1 MGSLKIEVVNTSE
14 QDDELVIDE
23 QETTESIKQL
33 KEDIEELKKLIELE
47 ENSKPQIVVSSES
60 VSPSNVQPTEPS
72 SYDLLVNLMDH
83 FNLNAIINSIQDD
96 TLDQQIKPVSK
107 SIDNSEEDLQESIVI
122 PSEVPEVK
130 TTTSRVEI
138 STAENVQETT
148 TQTVSLPKI
157 ANIAKPSRPSFDNFP
172 SIQTNEKANPEEE
185 MVHIVMP
192 AGWSEPHGTE
202 EETASEE
209 SQEASRSTTVE
220 PAIPRASTINSII
233 IDTTT
238 ESDTKGTISS
248 DGFIIATNKPLI
260 RFPTKK
266 ATVVEKKVRLQNL
279 QPVTTTAEPTS
290 AEPTTVPTTTTKAPT
305 TTTTTTTTSAPKRS
319 QFLSAQYSSPNMG

>member
-14 QDDELVIDE
+14 QEDEQVIDK

-47 ENSKPQIVVSSES
+47 ENSKPQIVVASES
-60 VSPSNVQPTEPS
+60 VIPSNVEPTEPS

-107 SIDNSEEDLQESIVI
+107 TIDNSEEDLQESIVI
-122 PSEVPEVK
+122 PSEVK

-138 STAENVQETT
+138 PTTENVQQTT
-148 TQTVSLPKI
+148 TQRVSLPKI
-157 ANIAKPSRPSFDNFP
+157 ANIAKPSRPSFENFP
-172 SIQTNEKANPEEE
+172 SIQTNEKENPEEE

-209 SQEASRSTTVE
+209 SQEASRSTTIV
-220 PAIPRASTINSII
+220 PAIPRASTINPII

-279 QPVTTTAEPTS
+279 QPVTTTAKPTT